1 MPNVKGTSI
10 AARLDYVRRRGG
22 EEAVAAILGE
32 LSDKSEVD
40 QIRVTGPLKSAW
52 YPFRMFVEL
61 IEAIDRKF
69 GKGDGSLIEDLG
81 AEVARTDLKTVYKVF
96 YRIASP
102 NFVVSKATQV
112 WSRYYDSGELT
123 VLQNDP
129 GKVRI
134 ELRSFASP
142 NKTHCQSVTGWMR
155 ETLHMSGAQECQ
167 VTHPRCRT
175 RGDAICEYVATWKP

>member
-10 AARLDYVRRRGG
+10 AARLEYVRRRGG
-22 EEAVAAILGE
+22 EEGVASVLDQ
-32 LSDKSEVD
+32 LTDKAEVD

-61 IEAIDRKF
+61 IEAIDRKY
-69 GKGDGSLIEDLG
+69 GKGDGSIIQDLG
-81 AEVARTDLKTVYKVF
+81 AEVARTDLKSVYKIF

-112 WSRYYDSGELT
+112 WDRYYDSGELI

-134 ELRSFASP
+134 ELRSFATP
-142 NKTHCQSVTGWMR
+142 HRAHCESVLGWMR
-155 ETLHMSGAQECQ
+155 ETLHMSGAAGCK
-167 VTHPRCRT
+167 VSHPKCRT
-175 RGDAICEYVATWKP
+175 KGDPICEYVATWKP